1 MAALAQDGAMTAR
14 PTPSPLALGMVA
26 LACAACSGSELA
38 PRPTAT
44 ATATGAAPCA
54 PASRPERLVI
64 AAGRTVSTRSGLEIT
79 FRGTSHDDFDDGRF
93 DVTAALHFRRG
104 ADETDRLPSTLA
116 AHPTDEV
123 LDHCWHLVTA
133 TDTAAT
139 VDVAPRAP

>member
-1 MAALAQDGAMTAR
+1 MTAR
-14 PTPSPLALGMVA
+14 PTPPPLALGVVA

-44 ATATGAAPCA
+44 ATATATCT
-54 PASRPERLVI
+54 PASPPERLVI

-104 ADETDRLPSTLA
+104 PDETDRLPSTLA

-123 LDHCWHLVTA
+123 LGHCWHLVTA

-139 VDVAPRAP
+139 LDVAPRTP